1 MPKASCESDDSA
13 VPVVMNEFEKYS
25 FFMYVKG
32 VSNFLNI
39 YTVILILF
47 YRVLSI
53 AAFVTEVMT
62 PLRPPAG
69 GRLQP
74 ISLDSA
80 WKTPTQDDAVNEG
93 NLKNAVDFVIQ
104 INSLFQMFE
113 LLLSSEY

>member
-13 VPVVMNEFEKYS
+13 VPVVINEFEKYS
-25 FFMYVKG
+25 FFYVCKRCEQF
-32 VSNFLNI
+32 SEHL
-39 YTVILILF
+39 YCTVILILF

-93 NLKNAVDFVIQ
+93 NLKMQLI
-104 INSLFQMFE
+104 
-113 LLLSSEY
+113 LLTK

>member
-1 MPKASCESDDSA
+1 
-13 VPVVMNEFEKYS
+13 
-25 FFMYVKG
+25 MYVKG

-39 YTVILILF
+39 YTCTVILILF

-93 NLKNAVDFVIQ
+93 NLKMQLI
-104 INSLFQMFE
+104 
-113 LLLSSEY
+113 LLSK

>member
-1 MPKASCESDDSA
+1 
-13 VPVVMNEFEKYS
+13 MNLRNIL

-93 NLKNAVDFVIQ
+93 NLKMQLI
-104 INSLFQMFE
+104 
-113 LLLSSEY
+113 LLTNKFIVSIV

>member
-1 MPKASCESDDSA
+1 
-13 VPVVMNEFEKYS
+13 MNLRNIL

-53 AAFVTEVMT
+53 AAFVPEVMT

-93 NLKNAVDFVIQ
+93 NLKMQLI
-104 INSLFQMFE
+104 
-113 LLLSSEY
+113 LLTK